1 MKSKS
6 VLSIVAVALLSVFVS
21 CTGKKIQEAEV
32 KEKPLVKVARVYRQ
46 PVEQI
51 QEFTATVEANTVN
64 NISSSMPLR
73 IQAIKVEVGDKV
85 NKGDLLVQ
93 MDNSNLLQ
101 SHTQLENL
109 RIDYSREEELYKV
122 GGTSK
127 QSLDSR
133 KTQLDVAEA
142 AYKQL
147 VENTRLISPISGVV
161 TARNYDNGDMMG
173 NTPILRVEEL
183 SPVKLKIN
191 VSESF
196 YRQVKEGM
204 PVKISVDAFDGETFD
219 GKVSLIYPTIDPNTR
234 TFTVEVKLP
243 NNNRKVR
250 PGMFARVTVDF
261 GMKQHIVVPDMAV
274 IKQSGSGDRYVYVYK
289 DGKVSY
295 EKVDIGRRMDA
306 AYELISGV
314 ENGADVVVAGQSRL
328 ANGIEVRVDTATVK

>member
-1 MKSKS
+1 MKS
-6 VLSIVAVALLSVFVS
+6 VLKISAVIILAVFAS
-21 CTGKKIQEAEV
+21 CTSKKNIEVENKEA
-32 KEKPLVKVARVYRQ
+32 PLVKIARVYRQ

-51 QEFTATVEANTVN
+51 QDFTATVEANTVN

-73 IQAIKVEVGDKV
+73 IQSIKVEVGDRV
-85 NKGDLLVQ
+85 SRGDVLVQ
-93 MDNSNLLQ
+93 MDNSNLMQ

-109 RIDYSREEELYKV
+109 RVDYTREAELYKV
-122 GGTSK
+122 GGISK

-147 VENTRLISPISGVV
+147 SENTRLITPISGVV
-161 TARNYDNGDMMG
+161 TARNYDNGDMVG
-173 NTPILRVEEL
+173 SKPILTVEEIVPL
-183 SPVKLKIN
+183 KLKIN

-196 YRQVKEGM
+196 YQQVKEGM
-204 PVKISVDAFDGETFD
+204 PVKISVEAFEGDVFD

-250 PGMFARVTVDF
+250 PGMFSRVTINF
-261 GMKQHIVVPDMAV
+261 GMKQHVVVPDMAV

-289 DGKVSY
+289 DSTVSY
-295 EKVDIGRRMDA
+295 EKVEMGRRIDA
-306 AYELISGV
+306 AYELISGL
-314 ENGADVVVAGQSRL
+314 EDGADVVVAGQSRL
-328 ANGIEVRVDTATVK
+328 SNGIVVKVDTTAVK